1 MNSRRAAFAI
11 GFAAA
16 ASAAVQGFGYWIVR
30 NDILAAGSGSGIP
43 VLTVVLVAVGVIAGL
58 TTRGYRYSIGTWAG
72 ALAGWAVAFQVNY
85 TVFPGGPAPDS
96 SPAASVLLVAVFTV
110 PVAGGA
116 HVLGVWLGNHSWRRS
131 SRSQADARDT

>member
-1 MNSRRAAFAI
+1 MTSYRAPIAL
-11 GFAAA
+11 GFVAA
-16 ASAAVQGFGYWIVR
+16 ASAAVQGLGFWIVR
-30 NDILAAGSGSGIP
+30 NDTLAAGSGPWIL
-43 VLTVVLVAVGVIAGL
+43 VLTAVLIAVGMMAGL
-58 TTRGYRYSIGTWAG
+58 ATGGYRYSIASWAG
-72 ALAGWAVAFQVNY
+72 ALIGWAVAFQVNC